1 MSCTRC
7 GGALISGRHV
17 LTAALCIED
26 KSHDSIQ
33 VIFGELGA
41 DDNRVTRANV
51 SSILNDPRF
60 DSSSLEYDVAILTLS
75 EEVTF
80 TPACL
85 PDNISETYAGQAANV
100 HERYPKFLQAVNVT
114 ITTNEDCLDAFKEE
128 GKSSQIG
135 E

>member
-1 MSCTRC
+1 M
-7 GGALISGRHV
+7 
-17 LTAALCIED
+17 LTAALCIVD
-26 KSHDSIQ
+26 KSADSIQ
-33 VIFGELGA
+33 VIFGGQR
-41 DDNRVTRANV
+41 DDEDSVTRANI
-51 SSILNDPRF
+51 SNILNDPRF
-60 DSSSLEYDVAILTLS
+60 DLYSLLYPFQYDLAILTLS

-100 HERYPKFLQAVNVT
+100 HERYFFKLKLLQEVNITVT
-114 ITTNEDCLDAFKEE
+114 TTEDCVDALMDD

>member
-1 MSCTRC
+1 M
-7 GGALISGRHV
+7 

-26 KSHDSIQ
+26 KSPDLIQ
-33 VIFGELGA
+33 VVFGGQQ
-41 DDNRVTRANV
+41 DDEGSVTRANV

-60 DSSSLEYDVAILTLS
+60 DLSGLEYDVAILTLS

>member
-1 MSCTRC
+1 M
-7 GGALISGRHV
+7 

-26 KSHDSIQ
+26 KSPDSIQ
-33 VIFGELGA
+33 VIFDGQGY
-41 DDNRVTRANV
+41 DV

-60 DSSSLEYDVAILTLS
+60 DRSSLQYNFAILTLS

-85 PDNISETYAGQAANV
+85 PKNISQNYAGQAANV
-100 HERYPKFLQAVNVT
+100 HERYFFKLKLLQEVNITVT
-114 ITTNEDCLDAFKEE
+114 TTEDCVDALMDD